1 MNNANIPLAIT
12 LGILVTILIVLLVI
26 YINDT
31 KTEAEELKLL
41 YDALKLEYEDLEKA
55 YDGLYSKY
63 LAQISATSDVTE
75 KIFYEPAEGYENI
88 DALAPEDAVNL
99 KEFERAACMIAQTIY
114 GEARGSDLYNK
125 SLVAWCIFNRYD
137 DGRFGDTI
145 EEIITKPGQFTG
157 YSSNKPITDEDYK
170 LAVDCLLR
178 WQAEKYSVGDVGR
191 TLPKEYLYFYGD
203 GKLNHYRNSKD
214 EKTYSY
220 DLPNPYSK

>member
-1 MNNANIPLAIT
+1 MNNPWPLVIT
-12 LGILVTILIVLLVI
+12 IVVLVCILIALMAISMNSLI
-26 YINDT
+26 DENKSLT
-31 KTEAEELKLL
+31 MQFE
-41 YDALKLEYEDLEKA
+41 ALKNEYQELVKEYEC
-55 YDGLYSKY
+55 LYSKV
-63 LAQISATSDVTE
+63 LALESATSDVTE

-88 DALAPEDAVNL
+88 DALAPEDVVNL

-178 WQAEKYSVGDVGR
+178 WQAEKYSLGDVGR

-203 GKLNHYRNSKD
+203 GKLNHYRTSKGG
-214 EKTYSY
+214 KTYSY
-220 DLPNPYSK
+220 NLPNPYSK